1 MKLNGVTLI
10 QGSVSTLDEGSAVAA
25 LGDSWKVD
33 QVAVGLDLRSENAC
47 DTHDAPSLIASLGR
61 VAVGTTVMGVREHAG
76 QHGQLQIQHGQVGE
90 LGMRAPGLR
99 VG

>member
-1 MKLNGVTLI
+1 MNGVTLI
-10 QGSVSTLDEGSAVAA
+10 QGYVSTLDEGSAVAT